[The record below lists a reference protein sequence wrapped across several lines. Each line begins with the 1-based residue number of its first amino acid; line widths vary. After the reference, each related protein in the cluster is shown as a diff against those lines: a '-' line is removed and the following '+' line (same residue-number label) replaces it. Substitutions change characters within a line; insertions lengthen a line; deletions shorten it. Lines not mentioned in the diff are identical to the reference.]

1 MIVKATTLEGGYQ
14 DVDLSEAMTRVVSYP
29 DDGVVYLNSE
39 PCKLDTVEQLGFS
52 ELLAACQKARAWM
65 GERPSEAD
73 QRWPH
78 GKSVAEVI
86 DALDAA
92 IVAATADTAVGGGA
106 WVTANGAIDPISY
119 QGSEVVPYNTY
130 LTQYNDLVASRK
142 LYRQRA
148 SELAAERNKLLAER
162 EELLALLSSLHDAL
176 EFARTRKRP
185 SWAYEW
191 LFGKKSN
198 PHKHAVIL
206 KLDEIVEHGVTAVP
220 DEPDPPYPH
229 RTRVC
234 ANCGTAVDEED
245 LADGNLC
252 HICIKR

>member
-1 MIVKATTLEGGYQ
+1 MIVKATTLDGGYQ

-92 IVAATADTAVGGGA
+92 IVAATADTVVGGGA

-148 SELAAERNKLLAER
+148 SELAAER
-162 EELLALLSSLHDAL
+162 DAL
-176 EFARTRKRP
+176 RKLV
-185 SWAYEW
+185 ED
-191 LFGKKSN
+191 
-198 PHKHAVIL
+198 L
-206 KLDEIVEHGVTAVP
+206 KLGAECYLTAVADLQAGYTP
-220 DEPDPPYPH
+220 DTHPDWNAVQYLAGEAH
-229 RTRVC
+229 AAILR
-234 ANCGTAVDEED
+234 ANDVLGVDGGDSTAVEIE
-245 LADGNLC
+245 
-252 HICIKR
+252 HE